1 MTPTGVLLVTP
12 IFRRGSG
19 SLSLLQGPSRVAL
32 ALHKARCG
40 TPLGVTTRS
49 KHTKAGSWLKFFP
62 VAVPPAALRC
72 SAFLC
77 PATALRGPA
86 AGGTGSLLQPGWR
99 MACRELHA
107 LKLSPAMWNFAPS
120 LGGSRGSTRARRVGG
135 VLARAPARWGI
146 LAEGAIALLVT
157 LSGSALFA
165 S

>member
-40 TPLGVTTRS
+40 TPLGVT
-49 KHTKAGSWLKFFP
+49 KLLLG
-62 VAVPPAALRC
+62 AVPCQSCTPEARLFWC
-72 SAFLC
+72 FFFSV
-77 PATALRGPA
+77 
-86 AGGTGSLLQPGWR
+86 
-99 MACRELHA
+99 
-107 LKLSPAMWNFAPS
+107 LSFF
-120 LGGSRGSTRARRVGG
+120 RRVGWG
-135 VLARAPARWGI
+135 KHDPGYLYLIATLSPPDFLAMLWGGTVVLLRIRTWSAGARKFQSAWTMRYAQLCI

>member
-40 TPLGVTTRS
+40 TPLGVTIRCNNKLTDEQFICLSPWVR
-49 KHTKAGSWLKFFP
+49 FP
-62 VAVPPAALRC
+62 CPLRVCGQQRRGASGCQRQCCAALALAVHGMQGA
-72 SAFLC
+72 SC
-77 PATALRGPA
+77 PEAL
-86 AGGTGSLLQPGWR
+86 T
-99 MACRELHA
+99 CHVEF
-107 LKLSPAMWNFAPS
+107 SPPPRPCFW
-120 LGGSRGSTRARRVGG
+120 STRACRVGG
-135 VLARAPARWGI
+135 VLAGAPARQGI